1 MGTNIARLVLENQ
14 VMRQWSAH
22 NILLL
27 WGWSGF
33 RLGFSCLLRED
44 NVVWSVG
51 ERIEPSR
58 SQRPGFPSLPL
69 PRQRFEEINTLASAM
84 LQDEDW
90 INYRLHWA
98 AAQSHGPALKKSIDT
113 PSILHPQEDWI
124 LSNSISKESSL
135 STISPPY
142 ISFIFMLMQK
152 INKYV
157 LFETCQNSFQ
167 VFPGLASNSLL
178 GFRFWVK
185 ENVWLDRLNR
195 ICV

>member
-1 MGTNIARLVLENQ
+1 MACLGYQ
-14 VMRQWSAH
+14 VVRQWSAH
-22 NILLL
+22 NILLH

-33 RLGFSCLLRED
+33 RLGFSCLLQED

-90 INYRLHWA
+90 INYRLHRA

-113 PSILHPQEDWI
+113 PSVLCPQKDWI
-124 LSNSISKESSL
+124 LSNSIGNESSV
-135 STISPPY
+135 STPFPY
-142 ISFIFMLMQK
+142 FLHGCANAEDK
-152 INKYV
+152 
-157 LFETCQNSFQ
+157 
-167 VFPGLASNSLL
+167 
-178 GFRFWVK
+178 
-185 ENVWLDRLNR
+185 
-195 ICV
+195 